1 MLRKINCLIL
11 VLSFVLISCK
21 RTNYPNTDNDDNIL
35 LRYEKQIEKDI
46 VAEILRHNIVKN
58 AEIFYF
64 DGDDDDYFFR
74 DVKVLLKNGDIIL
87 FSNVSKNLKFENKAG
102 GILKINNVS
111 FETKSIFYWDP
122 NAMHVKE
129 LSVLLNRDITTVLDV
144 LDNYTEICK
153 IADTFAI
160 SDRWLRFNK
169 NANIKKNN
177 TRGGY
182 YKKGLKRFE
191 LLKVP
196 SPDFFI
202 RNENDPKQKELQQ
215 KYLQKEQKE

>member
-1 MLRKINCLIL
+1 MLRKINCLAL
-11 VLSFVLISCK
+11 VLSFVLNSCM
-21 RTNYPNTDNDDNIL
+21 RANYQNTDNNDNIL
-35 LRYEKQIEKDI
+35 IRYEKQIEKDI
-46 VAEILRHNIVKN
+46 VTRILQHSIVKE

-74 DVKVLLKNGDIIL
+74 DVKVLLKNGDVIL
-87 FSNVSKNLKFENKAG
+87 FSNVSRNLKFENKTG

-129 LSVLLNRDITTVLDV
+129 LSMLLNVDITTVLDV

-160 SDRWLRFNK
+160 SDRWIRFNK
-169 NANIKKNN
+169 DSNTKKNN

-202 RNENDPKQKELQQ
+202 RNKN
-215 KYLQKEQKE
+215 